1 MTDTKKEKVF
11 CSACKHYL
19 PGAFSDLCEVPRDTW
34 LEKNQPSLPYI
45 KNAGNDC
52 PDFVP
57 APEKKSVFGPRD
69 N

>member
-1 MTDTKKEKVF
+1 MTDTKQRKVF
-11 CSACKHYL
+11 CSECKHFYTDDS
-19 PGAFSDLCEVPRDTW
+19 ALCEIPRDTW
-34 LEKNQPSLPYI
+34 LEKNQPSIPCI